1 MASELPFDA
10 RDSWQNHLGNQ
21 SVDPLRIYEPESIEQ
36 VAAIVGEAARTGV
49 TARAVGSGH
58 SWSDVA
64 LTTGFVILT
73 GQLAQVPAT
82 EPDFLR
88 PEWADRHLV
97 RAGAGI
103 RIKELNAYLDER
115 GLALSNMGGYDH
127 QTVAGVVSTSTHGSG
142 IAFGPLSDFVRSVDL
157 VAGNGRVYR
166 IERADGPTDPD
177 AYAAHHG
184 DRRTLRQSDAMF
196 DAVSVSMGCMGVL
209 CTAQLEV
216 EPKYFL
222 KEVREFHTWDR
233 VRADLEEGEVL
244 RRNRH
249 YEVLFSP
256 YRRKHAYPCLVTT
269 RNYTDSPEHKW
280 FDKRTRNWAV
290 ELVSAFPLTPNV
302 INLIVDLRPSL
313 CPLLLENAIRALI
326 KDEYSEVSYKVLNI
340 GAANVLPAYSA
351 EIGVPT
357 DGRHLEAVDRII
369 AVADERRRLGEAY
382 QSSPISFRFVKASP
396 AHMSMMNGR
405 DTMMIELIQLSRIEG
420 GYELLAAYEEAL
432 YELGGRP
439 HWGQVNTLTGS
450 HDFVRS
456 MYPTYDAWLQVRR
469 ELDPDGVFDSPFTKR
484 VGISAERFAP

>member
-1 MASELPFDA
+1 MASALPFDA
-10 RDSWQNHLGNQ
+10 RDSWENHLGNQ

-36 VAAIVGEAARTGV
+36 VAAIIAEAARTGV

-73 GQLAQVPAT
+73 GRLSRVPAA

-103 RIKELNAYLDER
+103 RIKELNAYLDEQ

-127 QTVAGVVSTSTHGSG
+127 QTVAGVASTSTHGSG
-142 IAFGPLSDFVRSVDL
+142 IAFGPLNDFVRSVDL
-157 VAGNGRVYR
+157 VAGTGRVYR
-166 IERADGPTDPD
+166 IERADGPTDPA

-209 CTAQLEV
+209 CTAMLEV

-222 KEVREFHTWDR
+222 KEVREFHTWDH
-233 VRADLEEGEVL
+233 VRADLEDGEVL

-290 ELVSAFPLTPNV
+290 ELASAFPFTPNI

-313 CPLLLENAIRALI
+313 CPFLLENAIRALI
-326 KDEYSEVSYKVLNI
+326 KDEYDEVSYKVLNI

-351 EIGVPT
+351 EIGVPM

-382 QSSPISFRFVKASP
+382 QSSPISFRFVKSSP
-396 AHMSMMNGR
+396 AYLSMMNGR

-456 MYPTYDAWLQVRR
+456 MYPSYDAWLEMRR

-484 VGISAERFAP
+484 VGISTDRFAP